1 MATQIAT
8 PEELARIRNAGLTGP
23 VLSLYLPLD
32 DAPAVDRG
40 FIARAKDLL
49 YPLKTEDG
57 GANEVDTALAHIDS
71 MAPSGRTLVLFSSSA
86 DRFLEVFHVQ
96 VRLPALAKLAPQPYL
111 APLDAAFDN
120 YPRVAV
126 VAFGERDARII
137 ETNLAQI
144 VGVSSVSDDVPPHQR
159 QGGWAA
165 FKIDRDHSEHVRGHY
180 RHIAEKLRELN
191 QGGAFKRLVLLGA
204 PESTSGLTEELE
216 PALERLVVGS
226 AHIATYESDDQI
238 VATGLELA
246 AAEERREEA
255 TLVGEIRDR
264 AFAGGKASL
273 GWDETFTVLREGRV
287 HRLAIAESVLGST
300 EAAEALQLAW
310 DTGAQVEFLQAEA
323 SALLADNGG
332 IGALLRY

>member
-1 MATQIAT
+1 MPSQIAT
-8 PEELARIRNAGLTGP
+8 PEEVSKIRGAALTGP

-32 DAPAVDRG
+32 DVPAVDRG
-40 FIARAKDLL
+40 FVARAKDLL
-49 YPLKTEDG
+49 NPLKTENG
-57 GANEVDTALAHIDS
+57 GAVEVERALEYVNDMTPA
-71 MAPSGRTLVLFSSSA
+71 GRTLVLFSSA
-86 DRFLEVFHVQ
+86 GDRFLEALHLQ
-96 VRLPALAKLAPQPYL
+96 VRLPGLAKLDAQPYV

-126 VAFGERDARII
+126 VAFGERDAKII

-144 VGVSSVSDDVPPHQR
+144 VGVSSVSDDVPSHQR

-165 FKIDRDHSEHVRGHY
+165 FKIDRDRDEHVRGHY
-180 RHIAEKLRELN
+180 RHIAEKLHELS

-226 AHIATYESDDQI
+226 AHIATYENDDQI

-255 TLVGEIRDR
+255 TLVEEIRDR

-300 EAAEALQLAW
+300 EAAQAVQLAW
-310 DTGAQVEFLQAEA
+310 DTGAEVEFLQAEA
-323 SALLADNGG
+323 AAMLADNGG
-332 IGALLRY
+332 VGALLRY